1 MRVDRTGE
9 ITASLCSSAKK
20 GGCAMKTQDQSIQ
33 EQLPEQIPIVPTMDV
48 VVFPHMIVPLLVL
61 DEKIIEG
68 INQALDTEN
77 KTVLLVASKQGE
89 NKDNAISTSDL
100 YTVGTVASIMRVI
113 NVPEGGIKIL
123 VQGMCKADIKDIHTN
138 NNLYASIDP
147 RTFTPDDNSHI
158 DQQVKQLKEIGEQ
171 MANAGQAPT
180 PDFHVILS
188 KMQDPEK
195 IADFVLSH
203 VNLSVEQA
211 QSLLEAQDYASFL
224 EGLAQ
229 ALIRG
234 VEVSEVNE
242 RVRNH
247 ARESMNQAQ
256 KEFYLR
262 EQLKAIKKEL
272 GEDDAEEA
280 EKYRE
285 LLDQLSLDEESYNEV
300 KRQIGRLEK
309 ISAES
314 MEAAVIRNYLD
325 WVTSLPWNTMTE
337 DNLDINHAR
346 EVLDEDHAGLEKIK
360 ERILDFI
367 SVRSL
372 KHDSSTPILCFAGP
386 PGVGKTSLGKS
397 VARALNRQYYRVS
410 LGGIRDEAEIRGHR
424 RTYVGSMPGRFIQAI
439 RKTETKNPVVVID
452 EIDKVGS
459 DFRGDPSS
467 ALLEV
472 LDPQQNATFYDNYL
486 NVPFNLSHTIFIA
499 TANNLEDIP
508 PALRDRMEIIQL
520 HGYTWEEKLNITKDY
535 LLPNAL
541 QDAGLK
547 DNNVTIRE
555 DVITKLIHEYTREP
569 GVREVERLCKKVYSK
584 VARSL
589 VEHNQIL
596 EIDPDNLE
604 TYLGPPPFKSEEHDS
619 ENQVGITNGLA
630 WTSCG
635 GEIIKIEAVIMP
647 GKGNLYL
654 TGQLGDIMKESAH
667 AALSYARSHADTFE
681 IDPKVFT
688 DYDLHIHAPAGSV
701 PKDGP
706 SAGVT
711 MLSSILS
718 ALTQRPISSEYAMT
732 GEINLRGN
740 VMPIGGVK
748 EKLLAARRNKIPRVI
763 LPARNKKDMQEC
775 ENMADDVEIIWVDHA
790 DEILERVLLPHSK

>member
-1 MRVDRTGE
+1 
-9 ITASLCSSAKK
+9 
-20 GGCAMKTQDQSIQ
+20 MKRQEQTIQ
-33 EQLPEQIPIVPTMDV
+33 QLPESVPIVPTMDV

-68 INQALDTEN
+68 VNHALNTED
-77 KTVLLVASKQGE
+77 KTVLLVASKQSREG
-89 NKDNAISTSDL
+89 NAVSTSDL

-123 VQGMCKADIKDIHTN
+123 VQGLCKADITDVHAHS
-138 NNLYASIDP
+138 NLYASIAA
-147 RTFTPDDNSHI
+147 RSFAPDDNPGIETHV
-158 DQQVKQLKEIGEQ
+158 QQLKNIAEQ
-171 MANAGQAPT
+171 MANSGQAPT
-180 PDFHVILS
+180 PDFHIILS

-203 VNLSVEQA
+203 INLSVEQA
-211 QSLLEAQDYASFL
+211 QSLLEAQDYANFL
-224 EGLAQ
+224 EGLTQ
-229 ALIRG
+229 ALSYE
-234 VEVSEVNE
+234 VEISHVNE

-272 GEDDAEEA
+272 GEDDAEEV
-280 EKYRE
+280 EYYRE
-285 LLDQLSLDEESYNEV
+285 KIEQLPLDEESYEEV
-300 KRQIGRLEK
+300 KRQVGRLDK
-309 ISAES
+309 ISPES

-325 WVTSLPWNTMTE
+325 WICALPWGHRTE

-346 EVLDEDHAGLEKIK
+346 QVLDEDHSGLESIK

-372 KHDSSTPILCFAGP
+372 KKDSSTPIVCFFGP

-397 VARALNRQYYRVS
+397 IARALNRTYYRVS

-439 RKTETKNPVVVID
+439 RKSGTQNPLIVID

-459 DFRGDPSS
+459 DVRGDPAS

-472 LDPQQNATFYDNYL
+472 LDPQQNYAFYDNYL
-486 NVPFNLSHTIFIA
+486 NVPFDLSHTIFVA

-508 PALRDRMEIIQL
+508 PALRDRMEVIQL
-520 HGYTWEEKLNITKDY
+520 SGYTWEEKLYITKRY
-535 LLPNAL
+535 LLPRTL
-541 QDAGLK
+541 QDAGLGEQNVSIN
-547 DNNVTIRE
+547 DN
-555 DVITKLIHEYTREP
+555 VITKLIHEYTREP
-569 GVREVERLCKKVYSK
+569 GVREVERLCQKLCSK
-584 VARSL
+584 IARSL
-589 VEHNQIL
+589 VEHNQLL
-596 EIDPDNLE
+596 EIDE
-604 TYLGPPPFKSEEHDS
+604 ESIERHLGPPQYKHEHA
-619 ENQVGITNGLA
+619 EKEQQIGITNGLA

-635 GEIIKIEAVIMP
+635 GDIIKIEAVTMP
-647 GKGNLYL
+647 GNGNLYL
-654 TGQLGDIMKESAH
+654 TGRLGDVMKESAH
-667 AALSYARSHADTFE
+667 AALSYARAHADAFG
-681 IDPKVFT
+681 IDPKMFT
-688 DYDLHIHAPAGSV
+688 DYDVHLHAPAGAV

-718 ALTQRPISSEYAMT
+718 ALTQRPINPEYAMT
-732 GEINLRGN
+732 GEINLHGN

-748 EKLLAARRNKIPRVI
+748 EKILAARRNKIPRVI
-763 LPARNKKDMQEC
+763 LPAENKKDLQEC
-775 ENMADDVEIIWVDHA
+775 HNMAEDVEIIWVDHA
-790 DEILERVLLPHSK
+790 HEIVNRVLLPHTPACGMKL